1 MQKYKNTLIYY
12 NINTYFNRFC
22 NEKLIYYAPL
32 PFFTPLPS
40 QNRTRLL
47 FAMLQHGCLPR
58 LALYS

>member
-40 QNRTRLL
+40 QK
-47 FAMLQHGCLPR
+47 HV
-58 LALYS
+58 